1 MQAWN
6 FAKLTGGVNC
16 NNYIISFSKPDSKRN
31 FQNPSDKH
39 IKIRYN
45 KVNKLTT
52 IGFFKGGNDYG
63 SNSEI

>member
-1 MQAWN
+1 MEYT
-6 FAKLTGGVNC
+6 KLAGYVNC

-45 KVNKLTT
+45 KVNKLTN

>member
-1 MQAWN
+1 M
-6 FAKLTGGVNC
+6 LTFMGYVNC

-45 KVNKLTT
+45 KVNKLTN